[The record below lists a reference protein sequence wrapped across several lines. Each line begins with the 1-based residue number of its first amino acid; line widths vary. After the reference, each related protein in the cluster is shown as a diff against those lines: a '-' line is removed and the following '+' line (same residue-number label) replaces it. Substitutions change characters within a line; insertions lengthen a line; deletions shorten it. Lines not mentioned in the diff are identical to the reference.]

1 MEGFNFC
8 IKGLRMS
15 HITAYKLLVLFCT
28 VSNLNILLFCILR
41 LTPYPTATVACVMDG
56 EMDMHAHT

>member
-1 MEGFNFC
+1 MEGFNFS

-15 HITAYKLLVLFCT
+15 HNTAYKLLVLFCT
-28 VSNLNILLFCILR
+28 VSVLNMLIFCILR
-41 LTPYPTATVACVMDG
+41 LTPYPTVTLACVMDG